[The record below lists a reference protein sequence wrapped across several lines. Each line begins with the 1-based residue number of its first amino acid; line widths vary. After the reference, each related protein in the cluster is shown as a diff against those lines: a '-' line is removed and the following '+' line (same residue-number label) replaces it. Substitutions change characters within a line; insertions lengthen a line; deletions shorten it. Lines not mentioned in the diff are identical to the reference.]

1 MRYVT
6 AILAIAIGIVTVGY
20 FALRLLAGSD
30 LVSDHYPTMQSAR
43 DDMLF
48 RRGWLPEIIPESSR
62 DIETNN
68 YLETNTSWGEF
79 SFDPTDYREF
89 LSHTEPVLDTIDQYP
104 LWLDEISH
112 AQSRG
117 QDVVVHVEYGNTW
130 LFICDPDKGN
140 CEYRLRPTEG

>member
-1 MRYVT
+1 MSLFLADEAKPATMRYVT
-6 AILAIAIGIVTVGY
+6 VVLAAAIGILAAGY
-20 FALRLLAGSD
+20 FALRFLASFD
-30 LVSDHYPTMQSAR
+30 LVSDHYPTKQSAR

-89 LSHTEPVLDTIDQYP
+89 LSHTELVLDAKDQYP
-104 LWLDEISH
+104 AWLDEIAH

-117 QDVVVHVEYGNTW
+117 HDAVVYVEHG
-130 LFICDPDKGN
+130 L
-140 CEYRLRPTEG
+140 